1 MRVFV
6 TGASGH
12 IGSAVVSELIAAGH
26 KVVGLARSDT
36 AAATVA
42 ALGATA
48 RRGDLDDLD
57 GLKAAAADSD
67 GVIHVAFKHDQML
80 SGHVAAAVATELAT
94 VQALADALAGT
105 GKPLVTASG
114 TGTLGELGRPLTEAD
129 AGTPSTAADAGTPQS
144 RIDSE
149 IAVVGFAQR
158 DVRSS
163 VVRIP
168 PITHS
173 TLDRVGLARMLI
185 AIAKEK
191 GFAGYPGD
199 GANRWPA
206 VHTLDAAHLFCL
218 ALEKAPAGSRWHAVA
233 DNGIPLRDIA
243 QSIGDHLGLPTESV
257 PADRLQAYFGEFL
270 TMVIARDLPTSSLTT
285 RRVLGWEPTH
295 PGLLAEFD
303 EGNYFTTHSAQ
314 I

>member
-26 KVVGLARSDT
+26 EVIGLARSDA
-36 AAATVA
+36 AAATVT
-42 ALGATA
+42 ALGAA
-48 RRGDLDDLD
+48 VRRGDLDDLD

-67 GVIHVAFKHDQML
+67 GVIHLAFKHDQML

-94 VQALADALAGT
+94 VQALGDALAGT

-114 TGTLGELGRPLTEAD
+114 TGTLGELGRPLTEED
-129 AGTPSTAADAGTPQS
+129 AGTPSGEAAAGTPHS

-173 TLDRVGLARMLI
+173 TLDRSGFARMLI
-185 AIAKEK
+185 ATAQEN
-191 GFAGYPGD
+191 GFAGFPGD

-206 VHTLDAAHLFCL
+206 VHTLDAAHLFRL
-218 ALEKAPAGSRWHAVA
+218 TLEQAPAGTRWHAVG

-243 QSIGDHLGLPTESV
+243 QSIGDHLGVPTESI
-257 PADRLQAYFGEFL
+257 PADRLRAYFGEFL
-270 TMVIARDLPTSSLTT
+270 TMVITRDLPTSSRTT

-295 PGLLAEFD
+295 PGLLADFD
-303 EGNYFTTHSAQ
+303 EGNYFTAHSAH